1 VGRLC
6 LDRAEKKFSFASVG
20 AMPPI
25 VKENETSSAKPDAA
39 QRPSTTP
46 ASDSSVK
53 QQPVA
58 LEVPV
63 TVNGARSVD
72 GSDKREPFSETT
84 KTVLVFGTGAVI
96 RLTSSVAPGQLLFL
110 TNEKT
115 EKEVVC
121 QVVKSKNYRNV
132 SGYVELE
139 FTESVVGFWGMRFP
153 TDRIGAAPQQ
163 TTSPVPASSAVPAAG
178 GSPAIPRPTAAQLPS
193 NVLPAKPAPPA
204 SVVRAA
210 EPKLAEAKFVA
221 PEPSK
226 VEEVPQKP
234 VAPIAPLSSTIAT
247 SFDPA
252 VSLNKPAAPA
262 NPAMELPSA
271 IATPKPVTPAPS
283 LFDAP
288 RTSDAP
294 ASFLEPSPSKG
305 STTPEAGSV
314 QNLLSLFEAK
324 PSAPAVVPPPPA
336 PPAADPEM
344 EALKQHTA
352 RLQEQLSNM
361 MFSDKPA
368 QKETVSVELPHVPPV
383 AIQKDLAENAAK
395 VLEMSRPK
403 ASEPM
408 PAKPVELA
416 KTEVAKTEPALVKSS
431 LEDEQLKIPAWLEP
445 LARNAAAPTSTQDLI
460 EREKAKRLADAIKAE
475 EAVPAAAAPVV
486 EEAHAVELP
495 VPSFVEPAFLAE
507 EKSDRESPSAP
518 KSSGKGLLIGAIAA
532 GIIVLAGG
540 GRWYMQQQSGSTHAA
555 SSNAQA
561 SVTSLPSVDPS
572 SSAQPNAPSQ
582 TNSSANS
589 APLANAPAQSSAA
602 SNQATIVPAVSTT
615 PVRNSQAPSS
625 RGNNEAAVSA
635 SSRPEPEEPKK
646 PILGEVHLATPTLAN
661 HKSQNPGEP
670 DAGLT
675 LSSEEQPG
683 ANADLNSGLVGSSKQ
698 PSAPAAPLPVGGD
711 VKVARPL
718 STVPPIY
725 PSLARTQRIAG
736 DVLVDALIDANGR
749 VTTMKVV
756 SGPTLLHQAAMDA
769 LRQWKYQ
776 PATLDGK
783 PVSMHLTV
791 TIQFRLQ

>member
-1 VGRLC
+1 
-6 LDRAEKKFSFASVG
+6 
-20 AMPPI
+20 MPPI
-25 VKENETSSAKPDAA
+25 VKENETSSARPDAA
-39 QRPSTTP
+39 QRPSTP

-72 GSDKREPFSETT
+72 GSDKREPFSEAT

-115 EKEVVC
+115 KKEVVC

-153 TDRIGAAPQQ
+153 SDRLGAAPQ
-163 TTSPVPASSAVPAAG
+163 TTSPAPVSSTVPAVGVSSAVPQPSATR
-178 GSPAIPRPTAAQLPS
+178 IPTSVVAP
-193 NVLPAKPAPPA
+193 KPAAPA
-204 SVVRAA
+204 PVVRAA
-210 EPKLAEAKFVA
+210 EPKLAQAKFAA
-221 PEPSK
+221 PEPPK

-234 VAPIAPLSSTIAT
+234 VAPVAPLSSTIAT
-247 SFDPA
+247 SFDPT

-262 NPAMELPSA
+262 APANAVTELPSA

-283 LFDAP
+283 LFEAP

-305 STTPEAGSV
+305 STIPPAGSV
-314 QNLLSLFEAK
+314 PNLLSLFEAK

-336 PPAADPEM
+336 PDPEM
-344 EALKQHTA
+344 EALKQHAA

-361 MFSDKPA
+361 MFSGKPA

-383 AIQKDLAENAAK
+383 AIQKDLAESAAK

-403 ASEPM
+403 APEPA
-408 PAKPVELA
+408 PVKPV
-416 KTEVAKTEPALVKSS
+416 EVAKTEPVPVKSS

-460 EREKAKRLADAIKAE
+460 EREKAKRLADATKAE
-475 EAVPAAAAPVV
+475 EVAPAAAAPVV
-486 EEAHAVELP
+486 EETHDIDLP

-507 EKSDRESPSAP
+507 EKPEHENPGAP
-518 KSSGKGLLIGAIAA
+518 KNSGRGLLIGAIAA

-540 GRWYMQQQSGSTHAA
+540 GWWYMQQQSGSTHAA
-555 SSNAQA
+555 SSNVQA
-561 SVTSLPSVDPS
+561 SVASLPSVNS
-572 SSAQPNAPSQ
+572 SSPAQPNASQ

-589 APLANAPAQSSAA
+589 APLTNAPVQSSAP
-602 SNQATIVPAVSTT
+602 SNQASIVPAVSTT
-615 PVRNSQAPSS
+615 PVRNSQASS
-625 RGNNEAAVSA
+625 ARGNEASVSA
-635 SSRPEPEEPKK
+635 SSRPEPEQPKK
-646 PILGEVHLATPTLAN
+646 PILGDVHLATPTLAN
-661 HKSQNPGEP
+661 HKSQNTAEP
-670 DAGLT
+670 DAGLALT
-675 LSSEEQPG
+675 SDEQPG
-683 ANADLNSGLVGSSKQ
+683 SNADLNSGLVGNSKQ

-718 STVPPIY
+718 STVSPIY
-725 PSLARTQRIAG
+725 PSLARTQRISG

-769 LRQWKYQ
+769 LRQWKYK

-783 PVSMHLTV
+783 PVPMHLTV